1 VNPDQEYNAAIYRDM
16 AFAAAMDILHRGK
29 RVFLV
34 GGTGLYIKSL
44 LGGLLQCPPSSPEL
58 KKALQEEWKSD
69 GGRAMYKRL
78 MRLDPQR
85 AEKIHPHDHVRVIRA
100 LEIMLLTNSA
110 PSNLTKLHAFSER
123 NFTALKF
130 CLIRERPELYDR
142 IDKRTL
148 GMIEEGLFSETEK
161 LLGKGYSPRLKS
173 LQAIGYKQSVA
184 YLEGH
189 LTREKAITEIQKET
203 RRYAKRQ
210 ITWFRAD
217 SSYTWVD
224 PRQEKTLAEKIESF
238 FDSTAEPNLVKR
250 LRGW

>member
-1 VNPDQEYNAAIYRDM
+1 
-16 AFAAAMDILHRGK
+16 
-29 RVFLV
+29 
-34 GGTGLYIKSL
+34 
-44 LGGLLQCPPSSPEL
+44 
-58 KKALQEEWKSD
+58 
-69 GGRAMYKRL
+69 
-78 MRLDPQR
+78 
-85 AEKIHPHDHVRVIRA
+85 
-100 LEIMLLTNSA
+100 
-110 PSNLTKLHAFSER
+110 
-123 NFTALKF
+123 
-130 CLIRERPELYDR
+130 
-142 IDKRTL
+142 
-148 GMIEEGLFSETEK
+148 